1 MSKST
6 GFSVRT
12 LLALTAVTA
21 ICFGSLA
28 APSEAWVPILAML
41 ALFINAYGIQ
51 RIVISPG
58 SRPFWASYFGGAL
71 LTVVLVYAYSESE
84 QFDPFMTFIG
94 PAIWHAI
101 RDPFVSAAGGEMGLY
116 QTFAFCLKIVLAVVL
131 PAIPA
136 LAVTYMT
143 RERDAQSA

>member
-1 MSKST
+1 MNQHGRIGLRSI
-6 GFSVRT
+6 F
-12 LLALTAVTA
+12 ALTAIAA

-51 RIVISPG
+51 RIVTSPA

-71 LTVVLVYAYSESE
+71 LIVVLLYAYANSEG
-84 QFDPFMTFIG
+84 FDPFMTIVG
-94 PAIWHAI
+94 PAIWHI
-101 RDPFVSAAGGEMGLY
+101 VRDPLVSPAGGEMEY
-116 QTFAFCLKIVLAVVL
+116 YRVFAFCLKIVLCIIM

-136 LAVTYMT
+136 FFVTFMA
-143 RERDAQSA
+143 RNRSAQSA

>member
-1 MSKST
+1 MSKKP
-6 GFSVRT
+6 GFSVRS
-12 LLALTAVTA
+12 LLALTTIAA

-28 APSEAWVPILAML
+28 APSEVWVPILAML

-51 RIVISPG
+51 RVVTSPA
-58 SRPFWASYFGGAL
+58 SRPLWLSYFGGAF
-71 LTVVLVYAYSESE
+71 LTVALVRAYSESE

-116 QTFAFCLKIVLAVVL
+116 QTFAFCLKIVLAIVL

-136 LAVTYMT
+136 FFMT
-143 RERDAQSA
+143 FLTHDRDAQSA

>member
-1 MSKST
+1 MSQPRRIGLRSL
-6 GFSVRT
+6 F
-12 LLALTAVTA
+12 ALTAIAA

-41 ALFINAYGIQ
+41 ALFLNAYGIQ
-51 RIVISPG
+51 RVVISPA
-58 SRPFWASYFGGAL
+58 SRPFWLSYYGGAF
-71 LTVVLVYAYSESE
+71 LTVALVSAYSDSE

-116 QTFAFCLKIVLAVVL
+116 QTFAFCLKIVMAIVL

-136 LAVTYMT
+136 FFTTYLT
-143 RERDAQSA
+143 RDRNAQSA